1 MSGLLRTLGTAAVLA
16 VLTTSL
22 TMPLIN
28 PVVATAEPEAA
39 DFTAEPLLALIDAAA
54 QRLQTADPVA
64 ASKWLTGGS
73 VTDPARVQQVLAAVA
88 GAAESAGVPADYVTT
103 AFTDQINATEAIQ
116 YSRFSWWKFDP
127 AAAPLDAPDLSSSR
141 ALIDDLNG
149 RMVTEMARQWAVLR
163 SAECPTRLAA
173 AKSGIEE
180 SRQFDALYRQALDAA
195 TRSYCGA

>member
-1 MSGLLRTLGTAAVLA
+1 MSGIRRALGTAALLTA
-16 VLTTSL
+16 LTT
-22 TMPLIN
+22 PA
-28 PVVATAEPEAA
+28 VAIA
-39 DFTAEPLLALIDAAA
+39 DPQPADSTAEPLLALIDAAA

-73 VTDPARVQQVLAAVA
+73 ITDPARVQQVLAAVA
-88 GAAESAGVPADYVTT
+88 GAAESAGLPADYVTT

-127 AAAPLDAPDLSSSR
+127 SAAPLEAPDLSSSR
-141 ALIDDLNG
+141 SLIDDLNG

-163 SAECPTRLAA
+163 STECPTRLAA
-173 AKSGIEE
+173 AKTGVQE
-180 SRQFDALYRQALDAA
+180 SRQFDPLYRQALDVA